1 MDLIYTNTD
10 REDVGVL
17 FDYSFDLAFGSG
29 ENDFECTIATKAHC
43 CQAGCFLY
51 IEGTEYGGIIDSIQ
65 SKSAAQE
72 VIYSGRSWHGIL
84 NSRVIEPDSGQ
95 DYFIC
100 SGEANAVIGSLITR
114 LGLGDLFSA
123 SSENSKLTI
132 SNYQMDRYISGY
144 DGIKKMLKK
153 VGGKLIFKVTNEGSV
168 VLSAVPIIDYTQ
180 VEEFNSDLVDFEI
193 KKSTNTVNHLIC
205 LGQGELAA
213 RTVIHLYADKDGN
226 ISKTQSQTGLD
237 EYTAVYDYSNVESS
251 EELEKSGI
259 EHLQSLWAL
268 NDISIDFDADSDTYD
283 IGDKVGATD
292 NVTGLSAS
300 GIITKKIVT
309 IKNGRISINYEV
321 GE

>member
-1 MDLIYTNTD
+1 M
-10 REDVGVL
+10 
-17 FDYSFDLAFGSG
+17 
-29 ENDFECTIATKAHC
+29 
-43 CQAGCFLY
+43 
-51 IEGTEYGGIIDSIQ
+51 
-65 SKSAAQE
+65 
-72 VIYSGRSWHGIL
+72 
-84 NSRVIEPDSGQ
+84 
-95 DYFIC
+95 
-100 SGEANAVIGSLITR
+100 IGSLITR
-114 LGLGDLFSA
+114 LGLNELFLA

-153 VGGKLIFKVTNEGSV
+153 VGGKLLFKVTNDGRV
-168 VLSAVPIIDYTQ
+168 VLSAVPIVDYTQ
-180 VEEFNSDLVDFEI
+180 TEEFNSDLVDFLI
-193 KKSTNTVNHLIC
+193 SKSTNTVNHLIC
-205 LGQGELAA
+205 LGQGDLAA

-268 NDISIDFDADSDTYD
+268 NEISIDFDADSDIYD

-292 NVTGLSAS
+292 NVTGLSVS
-300 GIITKKIVT
+300 GAITKKIVT